1 LLVDNFEKLT
11 IQKANGMQYLYIKN
25 TMTAKTRK
33 RKSKKTRLNG
43 VWIFL
48 AIVIVIAII
57 SMLLSYFWISED
69 KPDVL
74 LLPAQEQSKEATPK
88 QERTTPITAKEIQGT
103 WVSNYDGAMLTISG
117 LDFELELSG
126 VNETEKISGTLAV
139 EGNIV
144 TFVYTAGSK
153 ACKGPEGH
161 YLYSIDESEELFF
174 KLIKDTCESR
184 KERMTASWFKL

>member
-1 LLVDNFEKLT
+1 LPVNNFEKLT
-11 IQKANGMQYLYIKN
+11 IQKADGIQYLYIKN

-33 RKSKKTRLNG
+33 RKPKKTRLNG

-48 AIVIVIAII
+48 AIVIVIAIV
-57 SMLLSYFWISED
+57 SMLLSYFWISEE

-74 LLPAQEQSKEATPK
+74 LLPAQEQAKEATPK
-88 QERTTPITAKEIQGT
+88 QEQATPMAAKEIQGT
-103 WVSNYDGAMLTISG
+103 WVSNYDGAMLTITG
-117 LDFELELSG
+117 LAFELELSG
-126 VNETEKISGTLAV
+126 VDETEKISGTLAV

-144 TFVYTAGSK
+144 TFVYTSGTK
-153 ACKGPEGH
+153 VCKGPEGH

-184 KERMTASWFKL
+184 KERMSATWFSL

>member
-1 LLVDNFEKLT
+1 MEKLT
-11 IQKANGMQYLYIKN
+11 IRKANGIQYLYIKN

-33 RKSKKTRLNG
+33 RKPKKTKLNG

-57 SMLLSYFWISED
+57 SMLLSYFWISEE

-74 LLPAQEQSKEATPK
+74 LLPAQEQTKETTPK
-88 QERTTPITAKEIQGT
+88 QTAPIVANEIQGT

-126 VNETEKISGTLAV
+126 IDETEKISGKLSV
-139 EGNIV
+139 EANIV
-144 TFVYTAGSK
+144 TFVYTSGTK
-153 ACKGPEGH
+153 VCKGPEGH
-161 YLYSIDESEELFF
+161 YLYSIDESGDLFF

-184 KERMTASWFKL
+184 KERMTANWFSL